1 MELLNKNLSEREAA
15 AILGCSRNTVSEIK
29 ELCRRQGLTW
39 DDIQDMTDDGLYDIL
54 YPNPDKPE
62 KILQFLHISST
73 IKKNVG
79 GCVADKIYGTITCYD
94 RMIIQGYIP
103 GWSHAEGMTGYLN
116 ANNIRIFDFSNFS
129 QTLTEQIRANAQ
141 RIADENGIENEFI
154 PFDDHSGGKE
164 NLTKVTDS
172 VVGQGA
178 LLPRTEFLCGA

>member
-1 MELLNKNLSEREAA
+1 MYKKTKPRSVMELLNKNLSEREAA

-79 GCVADKIYGTITCYD
+79 GCV
-94 RMIIQGYIP
+94 
-103 GWSHAEGMTGYLN
+103 H
-116 ANNIRIFDFSNFS
+116 
-129 QTLTEQIRANAQ
+129 
-141 RIADENGIENEFI
+141 
-154 PFDDHSGGKE
+154 
-164 NLTKVTDS
+164 VTY
-172 VVGQGA
+172 
-178 LLPRTEFLCGA
+178 R